1 MSTEKYSIFH
11 LEGGL
16 GKHVAATAVAQCIKN
31 NFPDRKLIVVC
42 GYPEVFINTK
52 FVYQVYR
59 IGNTPHFYQN
69 FIKDKDTLIFKSE
82 PYFTTEHI
90 HKKKPL
96 IKNWCEL
103 HQLNYGG
110 EQPILPMNFRQIQV
124 GIQKWRRE
132 RPILVIHTNGGAIS
146 EQPYNYA
153 WTRDMPP
160 HVAEGVTRHFLE
172 THHVIQVCRNAD
184 QKINLPGIDH
194 VDYPLSNM
202 ELFSLLQHSDRRLLI
217 DSCLQHA
224 AAAFGLP
231 STVLWIGTSPNL
243 FGYSIHNNIIA
254 DDPELQNLPDSYL
267 FDYNFAGIV
276 HECPYL
282 TNDIFR
288 IDHIIDSLK

>member
-1 MSTEKYSIFH
+1 
-11 LEGGL
+11 
-16 GKHVAATAVAQCIKN
+16 
-31 NFPDRKLIVVC
+31 
-42 GYPEVFINTK
+42 
-52 FVYQVYR
+52 
-59 IGNTPHFYQN
+59 
-69 FIKDKDTLIFKSE
+69 
-82 PYFTTEHI
+82 
-90 HKKKPL
+90 
-96 IKNWCEL
+96 
-103 HQLNYGG
+103 
-110 EQPILPMNFRQIQV
+110 
-124 GIQKWRRE
+124 
-132 RPILVIHTNGGAIS
+132 
-146 EQPYNYA
+146 
-153 WTRDMPP
+153 
-160 HVAEGVTRHFLE
+160 
-172 THHVIQVCRNAD
+172 
-184 QKINLPGIDH
+184 
-194 VDYPLSNM
+194 M